1 MSATHV
7 QMTILHKQQSPDD
20 SPNGVVFLGQQ
31 EVDVPVST
39 SAVGTGWT
47 EYVPELECGGPK
59 GTPGRQC
66 PHSSRR
72 KKDTDE
78 SSLDTS
84 LIHVSIASYRDPQC
98 PDTLLSLFYN
108 SVNPKSVRVK
118 LLLQNDHN
126 NDVDCVE
133 EYCQLATK
141 MKGKRRGNVGRIA
154 HHGDC
159 PHSDQIH
166 VRRMNADVA
175 AGPMHARS
183 IVSEMVATSHA
194 DGEID
199 TQDFCLSVDSHT
211 EFGHDWDKDMVE
223 MFYEAENEYA
233 ILSTRPADLNQF
245 GTTEEGYRQVPHL
258 CSVTF
263 TTSNVR
269 MGESGV
275 ARNLSK
281 PKLTNGVWS
290 SAMSFSKCH
299 AELKVPVDPHA
310 PNVFDGDEFN
320 RAVRFW
326 TYGYDIY
333 TPNRIAITH
342 DYQRSRENS
351 MALKWKRSDDASWNS
366 ILKESHVRLKTLAGM
381 PGGEK
386 DESKVLRLQKSKFG
400 LGDRRSLE
408 QFIAFSGIGIATSE
422 FPLDGKSRCGN
433 LQWVSFPEHV
443 KGVDYI
449 PQFDD
454 KSEDPIDA
462 PDKSSVWYDG
472 DSTISQEDAEDAG
485 TAAEDNGPHA
495 LQIDDYTEVDVIE
508 HHARPVHIEERKV
521 NGGKE
526 REATPKDMIHNH
538 GRAKHGAIDSAAVP
552 SGAGSRTKDDR
563 LSEKHF
569 RPGATHLRYPGSK
582 ASHAGLHKLPPLVQV
597 SVVVLVLG
605 LALSIFIQK
614 GTGVGRKKYLARK
627 KRAL

>member
-183 IVSEMVATSHA
+183 IISEMVATSHA

-211 EFGHDWDKDMVE
+211 EFGHDWDNDMVE

-245 GTTEEGYRQVPHL
+245 GTTEGGYRQVPHL

-263 TTSNVR
+263 TTSNVVSCCSMR
-269 MGESGV
+269 SIMFRCVVCSSIVRAEPSRVESSHYYV
-275 ARNLSK
+275 SCASSLLSTFPPDRN
-281 PKLTNGVWS
+281 NN
-290 SAMSFSKCH
+290 A
-299 AELKVPVDPHA
+299 
-310 PNVFDGDEFN
+310 
-320 RAVRFW
+320 
-326 TYGYDIY
+326 
-333 TPNRIAITH
+333 
-342 DYQRSRENS
+342 
-351 MALKWKRSDDASWNS
+351 
-366 ILKESHVRLKTLAGM
+366 
-381 PGGEK
+381 
-386 DESKVLRLQKSKFG
+386 
-400 LGDRRSLE
+400 
-408 QFIAFSGIGIATSE
+408 
-422 FPLDGKSRCGN
+422 
-433 LQWVSFPEHV
+433 
-443 KGVDYI
+443 
-449 PQFDD
+449 
-454 KSEDPIDA
+454 
-462 PDKSSVWYDG
+462 
-472 DSTISQEDAEDAG
+472 
-485 TAAEDNGPHA
+485 
-495 LQIDDYTEVDVIE
+495 
-508 HHARPVHIEERKV
+508 
-521 NGGKE
+521 
-526 REATPKDMIHNH
+526 
-538 GRAKHGAIDSAAVP
+538 
-552 SGAGSRTKDDR
+552 
-563 LSEKHF
+563 
-569 RPGATHLRYPGSK
+569 
-582 ASHAGLHKLPPLVQV
+582 
-597 SVVVLVLG
+597 
-605 LALSIFIQK
+605 
-614 GTGVGRKKYLARK
+614 
-627 KRAL
+627 